1 MAQAKT
7 NAGRRVLEVHN
18 SSPGGLVFSTVWK
31 SSHRVCLG
39 YCRTAQLHDTRLN
52 LHTEGDSLRRLCC
65 PHLLLMVRYSCGP
78 PISILA
84 LKDGSPGTI
93 GAQAPGVKLQGLFK
107 QPASMGGDQGL
118 QQLP

>member
-1 MAQAKT
+1 MQAYIRD
-7 NAGRRVLEVHN
+7 GSGVHN
-18 SSPGGLVFSTVWK
+18 SSPAGLVFSI
-31 SSHRVCLG
+31 VC
-39 YCRTAQLHDTRLN
+39 
-52 LHTEGDSLRRLCC
+52 
-65 PHLLLMVRYSCGP
+65 CGP

-84 LKDGSPGTI
+84 LKDDSPGTI